1 MSKNHPSLLQK
12 LQSYWRSFRKL
23 PAPEKTWVLRHPFS
37 AMRIPAIKNL
47 VEQIIRQK
55 YQRNEW
61 DASYSDG
68 QLDALRH
75 ALWMALTAR
84 QIGVEKA
91 RSLGK
96 AHEAGNKIMAQK
108 KQKEHGS
115 LADKASTDMDL
126 RNNEVGLRMAQENPD
141 ASVEQ
146 LVTSIENQIK
156 EGRLWIIKQDARGR
170 YLSWEGH
177 KLNEKDYRGKWLSPR
192 CIVPSNYNLDE
203 KPNEHL

>member
-23 PAPEKTWVLRHPFS
+23 PAPEKKWVVRHPF
-37 AMRIPAIKNL
+37 AALRIPAIKNR
-47 VEQIIRQK
+47 VEHIIRQK

-84 QIGVEKA
+84 TIGVKKA
-91 RSLGK
+91 RTLGK
-96 AHEAGNKIMAQK
+96 AHEAGNKIMTKK

-126 RNNEVGLRMAQENPD
+126 RNNEVGLRIAQENQA
-141 ASVEQ
+141 ASVKQ
-146 LVTSIENQIK
+146 LITIIENRIK
-156 EGRLWIIKQDARGR
+156 EGRLWIIKQDKQGR
-170 YLSWEGH
+170 YLTWEGRR
-177 KLNEKDYRGKWLSPR
+177 LEDKDYRGKWLSPR
-192 CIVPSNYNLDE
+192 CIVPSDYNLHE
-203 KPNEHL
+203 KPNEHF